1 MAPTGSS
8 TLSTFSTKDTLT
20 QTSTPAT
27 RPMIAALG
35 ALTNPLGAVIAT
47 NPARRP
53 FPDMDASGFPL
64 LIHMWRMAPNVPVQP
79 ASIVVTA
86 MVPIRRLPLAE
97 APSVLPGL
105 NPNQPKARMK
115 QPIRTADMSCP
126 MIGLAEPSRL
136 NLPMR
141 GPTIRHT
148 ASAVS
153 PPTECTTPEP
163 AKSAYPLPNPR
174 LVPSCD
180 NQPPPHAQLANSG

>member
-1 MAPTGSS
+1 
-8 TLSTFSTKDTLT
+8 
-20 QTSTPAT
+20 
-27 RPMIAALG
+27 
-35 ALTNPLGAVIAT
+35 
-47 NPARRP
+47 
-53 FPDMDASGFPL
+53 
-64 LIHMWRMAPNVPVQP
+64 MAPNVPVQP

-141 GPTIRHT
+141 GPTIRRSEEHT
-148 ASAVS
+148 SELHSRGHLV
-153 PPTECTTPEP
+153 C
-163 AKSAYPLPNPR
+163 R
-174 LVPSCD
+174 LLLEKKKD
-180 NQPPPHAQLANSG
+180 KLY